1 MAIPVNKLWP
11 KISQAQYLFAQRI
24 IRRAVKRTLGS
35 AAISQ
40 NEKPARLLG
49 SVGVSLVGPA
59 EIKRLNRSYRH
70 KNKVTDVLSFPLG
83 EPKILGD
90 VIICWPVAV
99 RQAKQLGHGLKFE
112 LAWLAVHGTL
122 HLLGWDH
129 LTAAERKKMEAQSA
143 QILAALKV

>member
-11 KISQAQYLFAQRI
+11 RISQAQYLFAQKI
-24 IRRAVKRTLGS
+24 IRRAVLHTLRTERRSG
-35 AAISQ
+35 Q
-40 NEKPARLLG
+40 
-49 SVGVSLVGPA
+49 VGVSLVGPA
-59 EIKRLNRSYRH
+59 QIKRLNRDFRH
-70 KNKVTDVLSFPLG
+70 KNKATDVLSFPLD

-99 RQAKQLGHGLKFE
+99 RQAKQLGHSLKYE

-129 LTAAERKKMEAQSA
+129 LTAADRKKMEAKSA
-143 QILAALKV
+143 KILATLKV